1 MKQLTQEQITSIIE
15 EIKSTQYVR
24 DRSSHPWVTEDGV
37 YDDEYYLTRNFIWNG
52 FCYYTA
58 SKMWVDD
65 QEANKRLHEWMRAP
79 WGSYPSM
86 PPKPPKKK

>member
-1 MKQLTQEQITSIIE
+1 MKQLTQEQIMSIIE
-15 EIKSTQYVR
+15 DIKATQYIR
-24 DRSSHPWVTEDGV
+24 DRSSHAWVKEDGA

-52 FCYYTA
+52 FCYLTA
-58 SKMWVDD
+58 SKMWVEDSV
-65 QEANKRLHEWMRAP
+65 ANLRLPEWMRAP